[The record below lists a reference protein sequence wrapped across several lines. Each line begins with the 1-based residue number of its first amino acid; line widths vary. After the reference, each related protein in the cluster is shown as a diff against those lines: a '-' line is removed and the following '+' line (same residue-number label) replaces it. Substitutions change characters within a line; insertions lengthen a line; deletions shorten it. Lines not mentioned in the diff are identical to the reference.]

1 MTIPQTVA
9 EILRHH
15 VTLEVECI
23 DRMYLNVYVADL
35 QHEQGVACF
44 LRYHRGHP
52 VASSALLDPISKAFI
67 ANIEAFVRRN
77 DVALLSFATG
87 ERKDVPWPGYRQ
99 RAQGRAP
106 GAPRTRRHGQ
116 GPRRRHRL
124 RG

>member
-1 MTIPQTVA
+1 M
-9 EILRHH
+9 
-15 VTLEVECI
+15 

-77 DVALLSFATG
+77 DVPLLSFATG
-87 ERKDVPWPGYRQ
+87 ERKDAVAAQP
-99 RAQGRAP
+99 RAAFTEKEGVLFVGKAQDKTWVF
-106 GAPRTRRHGQ
+106 RTEKRTNPKTGQ
-116 GPRRRHRL
+116 K
-124 RG
+124 